1 MQQLSIIPKGDIM
14 SNLKK
19 TITAE
24 AVEQSILDRE
34 GVRVI
39 LRVGSKKKVATVNYG
54 DMFKNRCAKTN
65 NLATL
70 RKRIAQVI
78 GSDIEVEIVDGTGAS
93 VNGNTKLGNLRDA
106 YLAA

>member
-1 MQQLSIIPKGDIM
+1 M

-34 GVRVI
+34 GVRVV
-39 LRVGSKKKVATVNYG
+39 LRVGSKKKVASVNYG
-54 DMFKNRCAKTN
+54 DVFKNRCAKTN
-65 NLATL
+65 TLATL

-78 GSDIEVEIVDGTGAS
+78 GSDIEVDIIDGSGTS
-93 VNGNTKLGNLRDA
+93 VNGNTKLGNLREL
-106 YLAA
+106 YLPA